1 MTVEQLLKRRDDVNR
16 RINVTE
22 GQAAE
27 LTKQKDAIAEELL
40 ALGINV
46 KDMNNEQ
53 LSVLK
58 QNMEDDINKQLIAL
72 EEAITDA
79 ESKLS

>member
-16 RINVTE
+16 RINIAE

-27 LTKQKDAIAEELL
+27 LTKQKDNIAKELL
-40 ALGINV
+40 AVGIDV
-46 KDMNNEQ
+46 RDMSLEQ
-53 LSVLK
+53 LTLLK

-72 EEAITDA
+72 EEAIADA